1 MDASSTANDVRVCRF
16 PDCDRPAAAGES
28 GSGRPPE
35 YCDDPAHN
43 RAAAWRARQAQ
54 RSAGAGGLGSRGDGR
69 DGGRVEGR
77 PVDAARARA
86 SDIRAQV
93 SGMIEH
99 LEGQLRVLVEEL
111 ATVGDLDAAEAQA
124 ESVASDAAEKVAS
137 AVARATRAEQ
147 AQRLAEAD
155 RVDADLITAETIE
168 RIQLLESELVEAQT
182 AAGAAETARL
192 QLVEELASVVAASE
206 TDRESNRS
214 TVALLETELS
224 TVRGSLTEVQ
234 RDQEATA
241 TRLATMTATAV
252 TAESRATTAI
262 ATAAA
267 TVVAV
272 TERAERA
279 EAQLQTGRESVDTL
293 RKELSVEH
301 DRVGAATSQ
310 VAVLILERD
319 NAVAAMLR
327 EREYADQRVTD
338 LRRTFERPAEGSDNS
353 DARTSGSAAGGAE
366 PRTQKV
372 DKAKIRPSANSGS

>member
-1 MDASSTANDVRVCRF
+1 
-16 PDCDRPAAAGES
+16 
-28 GSGRPPE
+28 
-35 YCDDPAHN
+35 
-43 RAAAWRARQAQ
+43 
-54 RSAGAGGLGSRGDGR
+54 
-69 DGGRVEGR
+69 
-77 PVDAARARA
+77 VDAARARA

-99 LEGQLRVLVEEL
+99 LEGQLRVIVEEL

-168 RIQLLESELVEAQT
+168 RTQLLESELVEVQT